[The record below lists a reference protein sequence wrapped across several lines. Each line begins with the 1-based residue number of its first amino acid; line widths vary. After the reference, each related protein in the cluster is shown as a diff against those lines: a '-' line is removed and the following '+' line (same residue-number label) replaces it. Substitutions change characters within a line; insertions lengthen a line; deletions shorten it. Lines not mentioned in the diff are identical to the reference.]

1 MGRLMLNAEFD
12 RPVEASMQIL
22 NLLGQEIWD
31 RSLLRGNNLLEE
43 VDLTQ
48 YPAGLYLVRL
58 TVDGQT
64 VTRKIIKSNN

>member
-1 MGRLMLNAEFD
+1 MLNAEFD
-12 RPVEASMQIL
+12 RPVDACVQIM

-31 RSLLRGNNLLEE
+31 RNLIRGNNMSEE
-43 VDLTQ
+43 IDLTR

-64 VTRKIIKSNN
+64 VTRKIVKSNN